1 MTFYRCPHCP
11 VIELHECRYKQH
23 LEDHAD
29 PVWAAEHDMWLV
41 VARQNVA
48 ALNLKRIDERRKNDG
63 GE

>member
-1 MTFYRCPHCP
+1 M
-11 VIELHECRYKQH
+11 IELHEDRYKQH

-29 PVWAAEHDMWLV
+29 PVWVAEHDMWLV